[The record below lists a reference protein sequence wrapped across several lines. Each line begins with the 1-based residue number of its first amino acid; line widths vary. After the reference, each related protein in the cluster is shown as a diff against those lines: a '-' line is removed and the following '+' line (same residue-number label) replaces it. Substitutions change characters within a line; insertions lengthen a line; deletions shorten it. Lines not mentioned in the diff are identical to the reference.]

1 MRFHAALFLKR
12 MKYSVFLLLFFG
24 LPTLVGCS
32 SSQQAQTKVQ
42 RKPLE
47 KQQREYKTPT
57 NYEPRDRGYDPKT
70 GKMITYDHKPRVEI
84 LDQKAG
90 KYAFKWIGYDG
101 KEKTAIFQ
109 RGDAI
114 DVIVIAAASKT
125 SDGRYI
131 YKYEAQNLPSSGTSL
146 AGLALQ
152 NFASDVKPI
161 TPGGFAGQMSN
172 QIVQFKDGHWIRF
185 GNSFFGKAFEPGEQL
200 SVELASSS
208 PPGLVECRAHGGE
221 SNLEGA
227 GEEMPSALENLLPGY
242 AEWPKG
248 YTIGPVESLKA
259 LSLEQRIKYVLDRLP
274 QLRMLGWMTDEA
286 VARYQVHLKRNDLES
301 VLNELDRDVKSE
313 QISTEVRA
321 IIQAIK

>member
-1 MRFHAALFLKR
+1 
-12 MKYSVFLLLFFG
+12 MKCSVFLSWFG
-24 LPTLVGCS
+24 LLALVGCS
-32 SSQQAQTKVQ
+32 SSQRAQTKLHRQ
-42 RKPLE
+42 PLE

-101 KEKTAIFQ
+101 KEKTAVFQ

-114 DVIVIAAASKT
+114 DVIVTATAART
-125 SDGRYI
+125 SDGGYL
-131 YKYEAQNLPSSGTSL
+131 YKYQALNLPSSGTSL

-152 NFASDVKPI
+152 NFAADVKPV
-161 TPGGFAGQMSN
+161 TPGGYAGHMSN
-172 QIVQFKDGHWIRF
+172 LIFQFKEGDWIRF
-185 GNSFFGKAFEPGEQL
+185 GNSFFGRVFEPGEQL
-200 SVELASSS
+200 NVELASSS

-242 AEWPKG
+242 AEWPNG
-248 YTIGPVESLKA
+248 YTIGPVESLKT
-259 LSLEQRIKYVLDRLP
+259 LSSDQRIKYLLDRLP
-274 QLRMLGWMTDEA
+274 QFRKLGWMSDEA
-286 VARYQVHLKRNDLES
+286 AIRYEEQLKRNDLES
-301 VLNELDRDVKSE
+301 VVKELDHDLKSE
-313 QISTEVRA
+313 QITTEVLA
-321 IIQAIK
+321 IIQAMK